1 MWRRFKKKLDGW
13 KTIVWNGFL
22 GVVPVVLVSLDKLAS
37 LDLSQYMTW
46 WLAILVGFVV
56 SAVGVWLRYV
66 TTGPVGAKD
75 DGTPVLGVKG
85 GD

>member
-1 MWRRFKKKLDGW
+1 MWRYLKKKLDGW

-22 GVVPVVLVSLDKLAS
+22 GVAPVVLVSLDKLAS

-46 WLAILVGFVV
+46 WLAIVVGFVV
-56 SAVGVWLRYV
+56 SATGVWLRYI
-66 TTGPVGAKD
+66 TTGPVGVKND
-75 DGTPVLGVKG
+75 ETRVLDVKG

>member
-1 MWRRFKKKLDGW
+1 MWRYFKKRLDGW
-13 KTIVWNGFL
+13 KTIIWNGFL
-22 GVVPVVLVSLDKLAS
+22 GVAPVVLVSLDKLAS

-56 SAVGVWLRYV
+56 SAVGVWLRYI

-75 DGTPVLGVKG
+75 DETSVPDVKG
-85 GD
+85 C